1 MEPFDI
7 LDNIIKQKGLYPW
20 LWAMLITRFVL
31 PSSSN
36 QGSNALEVQRFR
48 ASNPKL
54 GGCCA
59 KLGLR
64 SAGDAAREDVE
75 FGLSTFCWMA
85 QS

>member
-36 QGSNALEVQRFR
+36 QGSNALEV
-48 ASNPKL
+48 
-54 GGCCA
+54 
-59 KLGLR
+59 LR
-64 SAGDAAREDVE
+64 EIGAAGDAAREDVE
-75 FGLSTFCWMA
+75 FGLPTFCWMA